1 MIGWATFNQRVS
13 GSIPDGLTKKKQSLR
28 PQMLIGTKGVFLLW
42 GNAWGNRLP
51 ERAGFLHHVI

>member
-1 MIGWATFNQRVS
+1 
-13 GSIPDGLTKKKQSLR
+13 
-28 PQMLIGTKGVFLLW
+28 MLIGTKGVFLLW